1 MIEMWPNT
9 SEFSLQL
16 VDQFDY
22 ARELVTAIRNIR
34 QSKNIPQREQLRL
47 IRNESNALTKQMIP
61 VVEKLAGLSEIK
73 ENGVKPEG
81 TATIL
86 VKNDEFYLELGNMI
100 NKDEE
105 IVKLKAELEYTEGFL
120 NSVLRKL
127 HNEKFVSGAPEAV
140 VAAERKKQADA
151 EAKIAILIGQIESL
165 KQ

>member
-1 MIEMWPNT
+1 
-9 SEFSLQL
+9 
-16 VDQFDY
+16 
-22 ARELVTAIRNIR
+22 
-34 QSKNIPQREQLRL
+34 
-47 IRNESNALTKQMIP
+47 
-61 VVEKLAGLSEIK
+61 
-73 ENGVKPEG
+73 
-81 TATIL
+81 
-86 VKNDEFYLELGNMI
+86 MI

-105 IVKLKAELEYTEGFL
+105 IVKLKAELEYTEVFL